1 MLTSLPTE
9 ADTVCRASMTYMKN
23 RTGSLSP
30 RSSASHAKARGSAAD
45 HAARTLDFPHPA

>member
-1 MLTSLPTE
+1 MLIAPPPSRPR
-9 ADTVCRASMTYMKN
+9 VCSASIAYMKN